1 MRVIAGKFGSRKLKG
16 PGKLRM
22 RPTSDRLRETL
33 FNILGPAVEDSLFVD
48 LYAGTGAIGIE
59 AISRGAKDVIF
70 VEGHAP
76 SAKLIKENIAALGAS
91 GAEVLPVKAMKGLE
105 SLASRHLMA
114 DFIFLDPPYDD
125 EEQQLL
131 ILEFLDESH
140 LLAPQGLVIVEHSS
154 RTELPERF
162 TRLERMR
169 VLEQGDATLSF
180 YCLAA
185 AA

>member
-1 MRVIAGKFGSRKLKG
+1 
-16 PGKLRM
+16 
-22 RPTSDRLRETL
+22 
-33 FNILGPAVEDSLFVD
+33 
-48 LYAGTGAIGIE
+48 
-59 AISRGAKDVIF
+59 
-70 VEGHAP
+70 
-76 SAKLIKENIAALGAS
+76 
-91 GAEVLPVKAMKGLE
+91 VKAMKGLE
-105 SLASRHLMA
+105 SLAARHLMA
-114 DFIFLDPPYDD
+114 DFIFLDPPYDE